1 MTPHW
6 NDAPEWAQWLA
17 QNEDG
22 NWYWY
27 EFEPGAIPFGF
38 WLDAGYGQELW
49 ARKTPC
55 YREWDQTLEARP

>member
-22 NWYWY
+22 SWFWY
-27 EFEPGAIPFGF
+27 ESEPGQVPFGF
-38 WLDAGYGQELW
+38 WLDSGLGKEEW

-55 YREWDQTLEARP
+55 YRNWTQTLEARP